1 MQPIDTAWTILKDMA
16 GICRACGERNMK
28 SGFCQACGTP
38 SLVVQ
43 DKMSRMPPDYKRQI
57 REQMGTADDDEI
69 KSIPRGP
76 NEMRALAPIEAARD
90 FVNQYGDSTG
100 PMKAHADRV
109 ERELMAFMQGQ
120 GPAPRLPTMEQQAGR
135 QEYGGNMGA
144 PEGMTPENLGRELV

>member
-1 MQPIDTAWTILKDMA
+1 MDAPLDHAWAL
-16 GICRACGERNMK
+16 
-28 SGFCQACGTP
+28 
-38 SLVVQ
+38 L
-43 DKMSRMPPDYKRQI
+43 
-57 REQMGTADDDEI
+57 

-76 NEMRALAPIEAARD
+76 NEMQALAPIQAARD
-90 FVNQYGDSTG
+90 FVNQYGNSTG

-120 GPAPRLPTMEQQAGR
+120 GPPPRIPTMERQAGR